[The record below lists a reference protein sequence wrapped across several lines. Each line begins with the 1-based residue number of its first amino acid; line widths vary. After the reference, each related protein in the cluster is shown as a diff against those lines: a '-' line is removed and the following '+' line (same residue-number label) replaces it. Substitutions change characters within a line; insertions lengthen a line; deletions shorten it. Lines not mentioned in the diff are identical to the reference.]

1 MHLGAIGVNGSAMV
15 PPSLRY
21 ISVPVIVS
29 VTSSV
34 GLSVISV
41 GSVGARAGA
50 AMAVAIL
57 TLELALAATSKF
69 GCMGLAGFHGV
80 LKFLN
85 QMVILVHIF
94 QVTEKILSSVTKE
107 ADAVGFLAVSL
118 GYLQNEIVFLG
129 LLICVNQSVKV
140 ARLRVF
146 GVTDRVSGLGTGVIA
161 VGGLGFF
168 LPIVQGRKSGNL
180 RYWAYF
186 FMSDEK
192 GKM

>member
-1 MHLGAIGVNGSAMV
+1 MHLGAIGINGSAMV
-15 PPSLRY
+15 PRSLRY

-146 GVTDRVSGLGTGVIA
+146 GVTD
-161 VGGLGFF
+161 
-168 LPIVQGRKSGNL
+168 
-180 RYWAYF
+180 
-186 FMSDEK
+186 
-192 GKM
+192 